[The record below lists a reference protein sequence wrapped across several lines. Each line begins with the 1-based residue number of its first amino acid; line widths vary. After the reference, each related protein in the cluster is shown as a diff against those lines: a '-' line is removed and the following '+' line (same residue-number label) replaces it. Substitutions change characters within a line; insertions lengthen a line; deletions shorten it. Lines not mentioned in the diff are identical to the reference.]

1 MSALEV
7 AEGQGGPT
15 GAEFL
20 GKIRCPVG
28 EGDLME
34 TSAPGKPS
42 LQPDCSCLHIGE
54 GSGTPLQYSCLENPL
69 DGGAW

>member
-42 LQPDCSCLHIGE
+42 LQPDCSCL
-54 GSGTPLQYSCLENPL
+54 QRR
-69 DGGAW
+69 